1 MTASDFLSRAVETN
15 FAISGLILAILIIRK
30 PVAQKFG
37 AEAAHLLW
45 LAPLLR
51 FVMPELRILPAS
63 PAAPSVTHGEPLVT
77 PSFEVADF
85 SNVMAHYSGAA
96 TAGGHGLNM
105 ALILSSV
112 WIMGAFVFLL
122 LQFRAQHR
130 FELHLSQEAFAPSP
144 ALIAEAGRIAR
155 DCGLTRTPR
164 LYLTENFGPL
174 ASGAL
179 KPAVYL
185 PKAFE
190 SSFTPEERRL
200 ALMHEFTHIARGD
213 LIASFLALLF
223 RAANWPNP
231 LAHIAVRAFRTD
243 MEAACDAS
251 VLRRCGAV
259 PEISF
264 AYGAALLKAARNC
277 ASAPANA
284 LSMSSFLKERLM
296 LMKSPPRT
304 NALAARLT
312 AALLI
317 AGGLALTANYAEARE
332 AKDDAKVAVKE
343 KKKKTSTSI
352 TIITVDK
359 GETMT
364 IKGFKDPGK
373 FYLKNENGVRT
384 IKIWNRKDVLVSE
397 NTYAAGEKLPFEE
410 IVVKKKDGKTKVIH
424 LNKEPGHPDV
434 AYFDKDFDWNDDFPP
449 PPGHNG
455 DGHDEHIVI
464 MGAGDDIPHPPAFSF
479 ANGCNDDASNVIV
492 DLGDD
497 IGEHHV
503 HKQVICLDGDDAKDP
518 KARAETLKKAIAR
531 MEERKARTAE
541 AQQAAI
547 NRLKEELAKAEK
559 DAK

>member
-1 MTASDFLSRAVETN
+1 M
-15 FAISGLILAILIIRK
+15 
-30 PVAQKFG
+30 
-37 AEAAHLLW
+37 
-45 LAPLLR
+45 
-51 FVMPELRILPAS
+51 
-63 PAAPSVTHGEPLVT
+63 HGEPITV
-77 PSFEVADF
+77 PSFDAADF
-85 SNVMAHYSGAA
+85 SGVMAHYSRAA
-96 TAGGHGLNM
+96 APSDQGMNI
-105 ALILSSV
+105 ALVLSLV
-112 WIMGAFVFLL
+112 WIIGAFVFLL

-130 FELHLSQEAFAPSP
+130 FELRLSREAFAPAP
-144 ALIAEAGRIAR
+144 ALIAEAAR
-155 DCGLTRTPR
+155 LARECGLTRTPR
-164 LYLTENFGPL
+164 IYLTRNFGPL

-179 KPAVYL
+179 RPAVYL
-185 PKAFE
+185 PQAFE
-190 SSFTPEERRL
+190 SDFTPEERRL

-213 LIASFLALLF
+213 LIASFIELLF

-231 LAHIAVRAFRTD
+231 FAHLAVSAFRTD

-264 AYGAALLKAARNC
+264 AYGAALLKAARSC

-317 AGGLALTANYAEARE
+317 AGGLALTANYAQARE
-332 AKDDAKVAVKE
+332 PKDDAKVIEKE

-364 IKGFKDPGK
+364 IKGFMDPGK
-373 FYLKNENGVRT
+373 LYVKNENGVRT
-384 IKIWNRKDVLVSE
+384 IKVWNRKDVLISE
-397 NTYAAGEKLPFEE
+397 NTYAAGEKLPFDE
-410 IVVKKKDGKTKVIH
+410 IKVRKKDGKTRVIH
-424 LNKEPGHPDV
+424 LNKQPDHPDV
-434 AYFDKDFDWNDDFPP
+434 AYFDQDFDWDSDFPP
-449 PPGHNG
+449 PPGPDG
-455 DGHDEHIVI
+455 DGDGEHIVI
-464 MGAGDDIPHPPAFSF
+464 MGANDDIPHPPAFSF
-479 ANGCNDDASNVIV
+479 ATGCDDDGSNVII

-497 IGEHHV
+497 GGEHRV
-503 HKQVICLDGDDAKDP
+503 DKQVICLDGDDAKDP

-531 MEERKARTAE
+531 MEERMARTAE